1 MLTIHTDG
9 RGRAYAV
16 RGEWIA
22 AVGDLDTLTAA
33 FPAAR
38 LRRWP
43 GILTAGLVNLYGP
56 ELLDHAYHPDPR
68 EADTLGTEPL
78 TGPALDA
85 LRPDD
90 TRWGASARRGVQRM
104 LAHGTVA
111 VAGSP
116 TRPAVA
122 AAVRRSGIGTVGRLG
137 EPQGPASLDPFA
149 CGIPADFAPD
159 RQEGSAA
166 RFAVFD
172 VKDEGE
178 LAERG
183 ASGTCVATV
192 VEGRIVYRRR

>member
-1 MLTIHTDG
+1 MLTIHADG

-16 RGEWIA
+16 RGSRIA
-22 AVGDLDTLTAA
+22 AVGDLDALTAA

-38 LRRWP
+38 VRRWP
-43 GILTAGLVNLYGP
+43 GLLTPGLVNLYGP

-68 EADTLGTEPL
+68 EADALGTEPL

-90 TRWGASARRGVQRM
+90 TRWGASARRGLQRM

-111 VAGSP
+111 VAGTP
-116 TRPAVA
+116 TRPAVVA
-122 AAVRRSGIGTVGRLG
+122 ALRRSGLGIAGRLG
-137 EPQGPASLDPFA
+137 APRGPASLDPFA
-149 CGIPADFAPD
+149 CGAPPEFAPA
-159 RQEGSAA
+159 REEGSAA

-172 VKDEGE
+172 VRDEGE

-183 ASGTCVATV
+183 AGTCVATV
-192 VEGRIVYRRR
+192 VEGRIAFRRR